1 MGSAGDGG
9 FVVLPSIAAVAA
21 NLLFVTAARKV
32 PHAYRGPTE
41 VTHYG
46 GQAAASA
53 RTTAALRNLQQIKNC
68 LGRNPFD
75 SVVAELTAK
84 ALKTDAPGFRILCLC
99 LSLSFLHY
107 IMPWQIQ

>member
-1 MGSAGDGG
+1 VTA

-21 NLLFVTAARKV
+21 NLLFVTATRKV

-41 VTHYG
+41 VTHDG
-46 GQAAASA
+46 RQAAASA
-53 RTTAALRNLQQIKNC
+53 RTAATLRDFQDVENGLASDALKAIIAY
-68 LGRNPFD
+68 LA
-75 SVVAELTAK
+75 AE